1 MTITFDTHQAVKDL
15 TSKAGFKTEQAEMIV
30 DIVSRSN
37 QEIVT
42 KSDLAA
48 ATARLTANIETARAE
63 LTTAINRLTFAFLGA
78 LVVLFAALK
87 YLPDSI

>member
-1 MTITFDTHQAVKDL
+1 
-15 TSKAGFKTEQAEMIV
+15 MIV

-63 LTTAINRLTFAFLGA
+63 LTTAIYRLTFAFLGA

>member
-42 KSDLAA
+42 KSDLSA
-48 ATARLTANIETARAE
+48 ATARPTANIETARAE
-63 LTTAINRLTFAFLGA
+63 LTTAIDRPTFAFLGA